1 MDGTSV
7 ANCEELKM
15 PNAKKQRPK
24 QCDSVNAHRVDKGRR
39 INRFR
44 AIKLAK
50 GREALALKRA
60 APPSDNHH
68 RPPDVGV
75 PSPVAGTSKDH
86 SPPQSR
92 GYHPPYKVRR
102 PDRYAK
108 LNASKHGCDDSS
120 SDNED
125 VLPDP
130 VTQVRGEIVAVFR
143 CYFNLYSI

>member
-1 MDGTSV
+1 
-7 ANCEELKM
+7 M
-15 PNAKKQRPK
+15 PNTKNQRPK
-24 QCDSVNAHRVDKGRR
+24 QHDSVNAHRVDR

-44 AIKLAK
+44 AINLAK

-92 GYHPPYKVRR
+92 GYHPPYKVISLI
-102 PDRYAK
+102 AK
-108 LNASKHGCDDSS
+108 MWKKHMFGRSKRFYPII
-120 SDNED
+120 
-125 VLPDP
+125 L
-130 VTQVRGEIVAVFR
+130 F
-143 CYFNLYSI
+143 FF